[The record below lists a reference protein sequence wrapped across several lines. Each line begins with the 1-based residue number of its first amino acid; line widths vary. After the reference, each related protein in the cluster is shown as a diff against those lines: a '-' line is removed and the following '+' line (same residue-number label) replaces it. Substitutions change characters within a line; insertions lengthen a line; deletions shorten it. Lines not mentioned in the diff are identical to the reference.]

1 MSNITLNT
9 QVYNGDGVQP
19 NGISRWTNRLGGI
32 VSAFK
37 TLTASVRTSPKA
49 RSVINWKLVH
59 PFPETAPTDCPCD
72 GALPY
77 QDTIVNV
84 EFRFD
89 PRADTAYRTA
99 VRLAVKDLLATSQMT
114 DSVDNLNLPT

>member
-1 MSNITLNT
+1 MSNIVLNALT
-9 QVYNGDGVQP
+9 YVGDGIQ
-19 NGISRWTNRLGGI
+19 NGVSRWTNRLAGM
-32 VSAFK
+32 AAYFK
-37 TLTASVRTSPKA
+37 NLTVSVRTGKDA
-49 RSVINWKLVH
+49 RSVIKWKLVH
-59 PFPETAPTDCPCD
+59 PFPDSAPTDCPCD
-72 GALPY
+72 GQLPY

-89 PRADTAYRTA
+89 PRTDTAYRTA